1 MLLSLHVKNLA
12 LIQETEVEFGEGL
25 NILTGETGAGKSV
38 LIGSINLAL
47 GGKFDKDMLRSG
59 AESGLVELTFS
70 GENEA
75 VQDKLRELDI
85 PVEDVVSI
93 SRKLVP
99 GKSVSKINGE
109 TVNVKQMKEIA
120 ELLIDIHGQHEHQSL
135 LHKKKHLEILD
146 AYAGDAAV
154 EALALVAELY
164 GEVKELKRRIAAD
177 SLDEESKNREMDLLQ
192 YEIQE
197 IENAALTEGED
208 EELEMLHLKL
218 RNSKKITEALNESYL
233 YTGSESAEGAASG
246 IGRAVRLL
254 GGVAEYDKEL
264 EGLLGSISEIESLL
278 SDYNRELSAY
288 LSDLEFD
295 GESFEKLEERLD
307 KINFLKAKYGKT
319 ISDILESLKK
329 KQERVDAL
337 MDYEMYI
344 KGLQSQLVNRESKLK
359 KACQKLSL
367 LRREAAAVLQGE
379 LLEALKN
386 LNFLS
391 VDFRIVVQDEKEI
404 TAKGYDEVE
413 FLISTNPGEAAKSLS
428 QVASGGELSR
438 IMLGIKT
445 VLAKKDEI
453 DTLIFDEIDA
463 GISGKTAWK
472 VSGQLDKVA
481 KAHQVICIT
490 HLPQI
495 AAMADCH
502 HVIEKG
508 VEGESTVT
516 HIRKLEEEASLEELA
531 RLLGSDEKSAAAL
544 DNARAMRE
552 EALAVK
558 KK

>member
-59 AESGLVELTFS
+59 EESGLVELTFS

-75 VQDKLRELDI
+75 LQKKLQEMDI
-85 PVEDVVSI
+85 PVEDVVAI
-93 SRKLVP
+93 SRRLVP

-109 TVNVKQMKEIA
+109 TVNIRQIKEIA

-146 AYAGDAAV
+146 AYAGEAAA
-154 EALALVAELY
+154 EASDLVAELY
-164 GEVKELKRRIAAD
+164 GEVKELTKRMEED

-197 IENAALTEGED
+197 IENASLTEGED
-208 EELEMLHLKL
+208 DELETLHLKL
-218 RNSKKITEALNESYL
+218 RNSKKITEALNESYM
-233 YTGSESAEGAASG
+233 YTGSESSEGAASG
-246 IGRAVRLL
+246 ISRAVRLL
-254 GGVAEYDKEL
+254 GGVSEYDKEL
-264 EGLLGSISEIESLL
+264 EGLLDSISEIESLL

-295 GESFEKLEERLD
+295 GESFEKLEARLD
-307 KINFLKAKYGKT
+307 QINFLKAKYGKT
-319 ISDILESLKK
+319 IPDILESLKK

-337 MDYEMYI
+337 MDYDMYI
-344 KGLQSQLVNRESKLK
+344 KGLQAQLVNRQEKLK
-359 KACQKLSL
+359 KACKKLSEV
-367 LRREAAAVLQGE
+367 RMSAAQILQGE

-391 VDFRIVVQDEKEI
+391 VDFQISVCGEKEI
-404 TAKGYDEVE
+404 TSKGYDEVE
-413 FLISTNPGEAAKSLS
+413 FLISTNPGEAPKSLA

-495 AAMADCH
+495 AAMADYH

-516 HIRKLEEEASLEELA
+516 HIRKLDAEDSLGELA

-544 DNARAMRE
+544 DNAKAMRE

>member
-12 LIQETEVEFGEGL
+12 LIQETEVEFEKGL

-70 GENEA
+70 GENE
-75 VQDKLRELDI
+75 QLQRKLQEMDI

-93 SRKLVP
+93 SRKLIP

-109 TVNVKQMKEIA
+109 TVNIKQIKEIA

-146 AYAGDAAV
+146 AYAGDNAT
-154 EALALVAELY
+154 EALELVAELY
-164 GEVKELKRRIAAD
+164 GEVKELKKRIEAD

-197 IENAALTEGED
+197 IENAALAEGED

-218 RNSKKITEALNESYL
+218 RNSKKIAEALNESYV
-233 YTGSESAEGAASG
+233 YTGSDSSEGAATG

-254 GGVAEYDKEL
+254 SGVAEYDKEL
-264 EGLLGSISEIESLL
+264 EGLLSSISEVESLL

-295 GESFEKLEERLD
+295 GESFERLEERLNQ
-307 KINFLKAKYGKT
+307 INFLKAKYGKT
-319 ISDILESLKK
+319 IPDVLESLKA

-337 MDYEMYI
+337 LDYDMYI
-344 KGLQSQLVNRESKLK
+344 KGLQAQLVNRQGKLK
-359 KACQKLSL
+359 KACERLSEI
-367 LRREAAAVLQGE
+367 RQEAADVLQEE

-391 VDFRIVVQDEKEI
+391 VDFRISVCGGKEI
-404 TAKGYDEVE
+404 TAKGFDEVE
-413 FLISTNPGEAAKSLS
+413 FLISTNPGETPKALS

-516 HIRKLEEEASLEELA
+516 HIRKLNAEDSLGELA

-544 DNARAMRE
+544 DNAKSMRE